1 MPTITFEKLSDDK
14 KDTIEK
20 AAIKEF
26 STYTYDQVSINR
38 IIQDINM
45 PRGSFYLYFE
55 NKEDLYLYIIKKY
68 IDFSVEKLIKKIRD
82 CNGNVIN
89 AYKLSL
95 EEIIEYCNKGPQA
108 MLVKNFLLGL
118 SHKMG
123 FKLAKPD
130 KKEIVY
136 NIFSSIN
143 TEYLNDEYKEELFI
157 VFDLLTH
164 TLIHSLT
171 EYLVMGIPLDKI
183 KYKYYKQL
191 KMIAN
196 GIYKEEE
203 K

>member
-1 MPTITFEKLSDDK
+1 MPTITFEKLSDNK

-55 NKEDLYLYIIKKY
+55 NKEDLYLYIIKKH

-82 CNGNVIN
+82 CNGNIIN

-95 EEIIEYCNKGPQA
+95 EEIIEYCNKGPHA
-108 MLVKNFLLGL
+108 MLVKKFLLGL

-143 TEYLNDEYKEELFI
+143 TDYLNDEYKEELFI

-183 KYKYYKQL
+183 KHKYYKQL

>member
-14 KDTIEK
+14 KDIIES
-20 AAIKEF
+20 AAVKEF

-68 IDFSVEKLIKKIRD
+68 IDFSVERLIQKIKD
-82 CNGNVIN
+82 CNGDVIN

-95 EEIIEYCNKGPQA
+95 EDIIEYCNKGPHA

-118 SHKMG
+118 SHRMG
-123 FKLAKPD
+123 FKVSKPE
-130 KKEIVY
+130 KKEIVC

-143 TEYLNDEYKEELFI
+143 IDYLEEEYKEELFI
-157 VFDLLTH
+157 VLDLLTH

-183 KYKYYKQL
+183 KHKYYKQL